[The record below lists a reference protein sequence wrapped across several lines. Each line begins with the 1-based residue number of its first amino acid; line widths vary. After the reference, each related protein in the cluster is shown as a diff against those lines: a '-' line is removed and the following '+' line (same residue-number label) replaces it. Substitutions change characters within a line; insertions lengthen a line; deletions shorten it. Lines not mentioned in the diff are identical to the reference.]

1 MKEYGQGAE
10 NFIYESEPR
19 KTRVNDFATI
29 KMINKKTFPVQCALL
44 NKQQVFEIKRK
55 KSLG

>member
-29 KMINKKTFPVQCALL
+29 KMINKKNFSGPVCI
-44 NKQQVFEIKRK
+44 IK
-55 KSLG
+55 